1 MNEILE
7 MVQSI
12 KMLSELEL
20 SDSTADNQ
28 RHKAIVRILVY
39 LNFLFADKKAFDL
52 AFNKKQV

>member
-28 RHKAIVRILVY
+28 RHKAILRMLVK
-39 LNFLFADKKAFDL
+39 LNLVFADKQAFDL
-52 AFNKKQV
+52 AFGKKQV